1 MNVKSIMG
9 TVSDVVTG
17 LTGVFGSLVAFAV
30 MAEILFGAGTLGIN
44 VIGNITAIVGSFL
57 GGGITGLITLIV
69 LASLWD
75 SK

>member
-9 TVSDVVTG
+9 TVTDVVTG
-17 LTGVFGSLVAFAV
+17 LTTIFGTLVAFAV
-30 MAEILFGAGTLGIN
+30 MAEILFGAGTMGMN
-44 VIGNITAIVGSFL
+44 VVANISTLVVSFL

-69 LASLWD
+69 LASLWE